1 MWWGLVRVGGTFT
14 NKALQ
19 SNKTA
24 LDQRAPT
31 PWLYPLTPQC
41 TTMVVHTQPN
51 SQRRFVFV
59 SPAPWG
65 KRAASPTPWTLSCHH
80 FQYIKTTFAYYIDF
94 FKIYLCISWQVRNKY
109 KVRWRHLQSRV
120 GEQEEHRGRWPT
132 FLTNC
137 IIGKARQMSKQP
149 PPPPPHPTNHLT
161 PTYLT
166 PHHPLAHAQPSKQI
180 TKEHFGNNNNFKKR
194 PLLIPHTHIPGSSS

>member
-1 MWWGLVRVGGTFT
+1 MWWGMVKVGGIFT

-41 TTMVVHTQPN
+41 TTMVAHTQPN
-51 SQRRFVFV
+51 SQRRFVLV
-59 SPAPWG
+59 SHAPLG
-65 KRAASPTPWTLSCHH
+65 KWAASPTSWTLSFHH
-80 FQYIKTTFAYYIDF
+80 YHYIKTTSAYYICF
-94 FKIYLCISWQVRNKY
+94 FKVNLCISWQVRNKY

-137 IIGKARQMSKQP
+137 IIGKARQMSKQAP
-149 PPPPPHPTNHLT
+149 PPQPPPPHQPPHPYLLNTPSPTRTCTAFKANH
-161 PTYLT
+161 
-166 PHHPLAHAQPSKQI
+166 
-180 TKEHFGNNNNFKKR
+180 KR
-194 PLLIPHTHIPGSSS
+194 AFWE